1 MQTEGIFGELP
12 VIETDR
18 LLLRKMTLED
28 AADLFEYACDPAVAK
43 FTTWR
48 AHKSVEDSKL
58 FLFAVMDEYSKHE
71 PSSWGIEAKFER
83 KLIGTCG
90 FADWSPADFRGEIG
104 YALSRKYWG
113 KGYMNEAVRAAIAF
127 GFRTLQLNR
136 IEARCEIKN
145 IASARVIEKAGMK
158 FEGILR
164 QHAFYK
170 GAFRDLKMYSI
181 LRKEWVE

>member
-1 MQTEGIFGELP
+1 MLPQGIFGELP
-12 VIETDR
+12 ALETDR
-18 LLLRKMTLED
+18 LLLRKMTMED
-28 AADLFEYACDPAVAK
+28 AADMFEYASNPDVAK

-48 AHKSVEDSKL
+48 AHKSVEDSEL
-58 FLFAVMDEYSKHE
+58 FLRAVMDEYRKHE
-71 PSSWGIEAKFER
+71 PSSWGIEEKFER

-90 FADWSPADFRGEIG
+90 FANWSPSDFRGEIG

-113 KGYMNEAVRAAIAF
+113 KGYMTEAVRAAIDF

-145 IASARVIEKAGMK
+145 IASARVMEKAGMR

>member
-1 MQTEGIFGELP
+1 MQTEAVFCELP
-12 VIETDR
+12 ELETDR
-18 LLLRKMTLED
+18 LLLRKMRPDD

-48 AHKSVEDSKL
+48 AHESIEYSKL
-58 FLFAVMDEYSKHE
+58 FLRAVMEEYSKHE
-71 PSSWGIEAKFER
+71 PSSWGIEEKAER

-90 FADWSPADFRGEIG
+90 FANWSPSDFRGEIG

-113 KGYMNEAVRAAIAF
+113 KGYMTEAVRAVIAF